1 MKYQKT
7 KEQLLAELA
16 EAIEK
21 NENLQGLFNKVEAA
35 KQQWERTVDCID
47 DMVLFADSKGRLL
60 RCNKAVM
67 KFTGQTYDKII
78 GRDWQEVFLEQ
89 GIKIVSGGSG
99 LENTD
104 VFHEPTGKWFTVSYF
119 DYRDS
124 DSDVTSGHVITL
136 HDTTETKTLTESL
149 DIINSTLDNDR
160 REMKFALDEISFLL
174 REVENENDLSLRF
187 GSLGTYVSDP
197 IYQIGERF
205 NSMMEMLEAAHMK
218 LDKTNKEL
226 AELSLLKN
234 KFLGIAAH
242 DMRNPLSAISGL
254 IEVLLTTAFGP
265 LTDEQKEYL
274 TIINTTSN
282 EMLFLVNN
290 LLDVSVIESG
300 KLELDVQPGSIEKLL
315 LDRIRLSSFI
325 AEKKRIVIS
334 YEAED
339 IPDIPFDSKRI
350 AQVIDNLIGNA
361 IKFSPIGSEI
371 KVKSFRHDKMV
382 SVCISDTG
390 AGIPDEELSK
400 LFNEFQPL
408 SVKPTNNEKSTG
420 LGLSIV
426 KKIID
431 AHKGI
436 IEVLSQVGV
445 GSTFSFKLPLD

>member
-21 NENLQGLFNKVEAA
+21 NEYLQSLFNKIEAA
-35 KQQWERTVDCID
+35 KEQWEHTVDCID
-47 DMVLFADSKGRLL
+47 DMVLFADSKDRLL
-60 RCNKAVM
+60 RCNKAVT
-67 KFTGQTYDKII
+67 KFTGQAYYNII
-78 GRDWQEVFLEQ
+78 GRDWQEIFLNQ
-89 GIKIVSGGSG
+89 GIKIVVGSGG
-99 LENTD
+99 LENTE
-104 VFHEPTGKWFTVSYF
+104 VFHEPTGSWYTVSYF

-124 DSDVTSGHVITL
+124 DNDETLGHVITL
-136 HDTTETKTLTESL
+136 HDTTETNTLTESL
-149 DIINSTLDNDR
+149 DITNSTLDNDR

-174 REVENENDLSLRF
+174 REVGKENDLSLRF

-218 LDKTNKEL
+218 LEKTNKEL

-282 EMLFLVNN
+282 EMLFLVND

-300 KLELDVQPGSIEKLL
+300 KLELDIQPCSLTKLL
-315 LDRIRLSSFI
+315 LDRIRLSSII
-325 AEKKRIVIS
+325 AEKKGILIS
-334 YEAED
+334 YETED
-339 IPDIPFDSKRI
+339 LPDLPLDSKRI

-361 IKFSPIGSEI
+361 IKFSPSGSKI

-382 SVCISDTG
+382 SVSISDTG

-436 IEVLSQVGV
+436 MEVQSKVGV
-445 GSTFSFKLPLD
+445 GSIFIFSLLLH